1 MTRTKRLRA
10 GLLAAFALLTVSL
23 SACGGGTLEI
33 DTDSGDKKKER
44 KKDDDDRRKKRD

>member
-10 GLLAAFALLTVSL
+10 GLLAAFTLLTMSL

-33 DTDSGDKKKER
+33 DTDSDDKKHER
-44 KKDDDDRRKKRD
+44 KKDDDRRKKRD